1 MRTERAAADSSRLA
15 CIALQRRARGRAGQD
30 VACPPGAARARVPRS
45 WGWRASDKAERSGKA
60 GQAGRQAYTRM
71 QCPGGWEREQEQ
83 RRCCRSA
90 RRALPAGAVRRER
103 YVPELDR

>member
-1 MRTERAAADSSRLA
+1 
-15 CIALQRRARGRAGQD
+15 
-30 VACPPGAARARVPRS
+30 VPRS

>member
-1 MRTERAAADSSRLA
+1 MP
-15 CIALQRRARGRAGQD
+15 AG
-30 VACPPGAARARVPRS
+30 GGTGARAEVV
-45 WGWRASDKAERSGKA
+45 GLAGERQSGA
-60 GQAGRQAYTRM
+60 FGQGGAGRQAYTRM